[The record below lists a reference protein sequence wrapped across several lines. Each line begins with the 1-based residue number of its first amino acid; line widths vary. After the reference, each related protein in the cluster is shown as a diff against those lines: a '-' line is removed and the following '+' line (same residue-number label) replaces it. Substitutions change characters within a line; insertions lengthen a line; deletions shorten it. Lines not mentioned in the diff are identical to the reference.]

1 MAHVRSLFFDGP
13 LAEVENKALTAYKL
27 GRPSEI
33 IWNITDRCNLLCD
46 HCYMAADGHV
56 REDQLSDEDTI
67 ALVRQ
72 MGEAGV
78 PLVFL
83 TGGEPLL
90 RANFWEI
97 LREARAQ
104 DMQVTVSTNATMID
118 ADVAR
123 SLRSYGVDYIAT
135 SLYGPADFHDAM
147 VGVPGTR
154 DAVVEAIRVLR
165 AEGVGVAI
173 KSAVSRDTWPHVYDL
188 IQEAKD
194 LDAGLIYLCD
204 LITSGRSEGEEDGR
218 ITSAE
223 WRELADF
230 ILEDMLDEES
240 RLEYDIGALPSVIP
254 YLAEKLLE
262 RGYDISRALERLT
275 IMSACPV
282 GKGHMSINSE
292 GGIMPCQ
299 FAQDWTV
306 GNVRDMTLDEAVREL
321 FELDV
326 AAPSGQCGPCEYS
339 RICRGCRTKAFHEF
353 DDPMGEDTTCILH
366 AEHDSAPLRE
376 AVSAAGSAGAPCAM
390 GGCS

>member
-1 MAHVRSLFFDGP
+1 MAHVRSLFFEGP
-13 LAEVENKALTAYKL
+13 LAGVENKALTAYQL

-33 IWNITDRCNLLCD
+33 IWNITDRCNLRCD
-46 HCYMAADGHV
+46 HCYMAADGHA
-56 REDQLSDEDTI
+56 REEQLSDDETI
-67 ALVRQ
+67 ALVHQ

-78 PLVFL
+78 PILFL

-90 RANFWEI
+90 RANFWDI
-97 LREARAQ
+97 LTEAREQ
-104 DMQVTVSTNATMID
+104 DMNVTISTNATMID
-118 ADVAR
+118 AEVAR
-123 SLRSYGVDYIAT
+123 RLKSHGVDYIAT
-135 SLYGPADFHDAM
+135 SLYGPDDFHDAM

-154 DAVVEAIRVLR
+154 ARVVEAIRVLR

-204 LITSGRSEGEEDGR
+204 LITSGRSEGEEGER
-218 ITSAE
+218 VTSAE

-230 ILEDMLDEES
+230 ILEDMLDPDS

-262 RGYDISRALERLT
+262 RGHDVSRALERLT

-321 FELDV
+321 FELD
-326 AAPSGQCGPCEYS
+326 ALEPSGQCGPCEYS

-353 DDPMGEDTTCILH
+353 GDPMGEDTTCILH
-366 AEHDSAPLRE
+366 AEGDRAPLKK
-376 AVSAAGSAGAPCAM
+376 AVFAAASAGAPCAM
-390 GGCS
+390 GGCT